1 LNTGFIF
8 ESPLKRLIMQTET
21 LVAACVQMVSGT
33 NVAENLKSAGQ
44 GIAKAA
50 NQGANLVILPEYFCI
65 MGQHDTDKVAVAEDY
80 RASNP
85 DASTPI
91 QLFLQQQA
99 MQHGVYL
106 IGGTLPLKT
115 TDVDKVYNT
124 TLVYAPDGA
133 VVARYDKIHLFG
145 FQNGLEYYDESNTI
159 MAGELAQAPV
169 VWDSPWGRIGLSI
182 CYDVRFP
189 ELYRAARD
197 VLAWVNVAAFTQT
210 TGQAHW
216 ELLMRARAVENQ
228 CYVIACG
235 QGGEHENGRRT
246 FGHSMIVDAWGIVQ
260 AVQATGKGVVMSV
273 IKPSRVE
280 RVRTSIPALQHRV
293 L

>member
-1 LNTGFIF
+1 
-8 ESPLKRLIMQTET
+8 MHTET
-21 LVAACVQMVSGT
+21 LVAACVQMVSST
-33 NVAENLKSAGQ
+33 NVAENLKSAEQ

-91 QLFLQQQA
+91 QWFLQQQA

-115 TDVDKVYNT
+115 SDANKVYNT

-145 FQNGLEYYDESNTI
+145 FQNGLEYYDESTTI

-260 AVQATGKGVVMSV
+260 AVQATGEGVVMSV

>member
-1 LNTGFIF
+1 
-8 ESPLKRLIMQTET
+8 MQTET
-21 LVAACVQMVSGT
+21 LVTACVQMVSGT
-33 NVAENLKSAGQ
+33 NVANNLKSAEQ

-80 RASNP
+80 RASTP

-99 MQHGVYL
+99 IQHGIYL

-115 TDVDKVYNT
+115 TDADKVYNT

-145 FQNGLEYYDESNTI
+145 FQNGLEYYDESTTI

-260 AVQATGKGVVMSV
+260 AVQSVGEGVVMSV

-280 RVRTSIPALQHRV
+280 RVRTIIPALQHRV

>member
-1 LNTGFIF
+1 
-8 ESPLKRLIMQTET
+8 MQTET
-21 LVAACVQMVSGT
+21 LVTACVQMVSGT
-33 NVAENLKSAGQ
+33 NVANNLKFAEQ

-65 MGQHDTDKVAVAEDY
+65 IGQHDTDKVAVAEDY
-80 RASNP
+80 RASTP

-99 MQHGVYL
+99 IQHGIYL

-115 TDVDKVYNT
+115 TDADKVYNT

-145 FQNGLEYYDESNTI
+145 FQNGLEYYDESTTI

-260 AVQATGKGVVMSV
+260 AVQATGEGVVMSV

>member
-1 LNTGFIF
+1 
-8 ESPLKRLIMQTET
+8 MQTET

-33 NVAENLKSAGQ
+33 NVANNLKSAEQ

-80 RASNP
+80 RASTP

-99 MQHGVYL
+99 IQHGIYL

-115 TDVDKVYNT
+115 TDADKVYNT

-145 FQNGLEYYDESNTI
+145 FQNGLEYYDESTSI

-260 AVQATGKGVVMSV
+260 AVQATGEGVVMSV

>member
-1 LNTGFIF
+1 
-8 ESPLKRLIMQTET
+8 MQTET
-21 LVAACVQMVSGT
+21 LVTACVQMVSGT
-33 NVAENLKSAGQ
+33 NVANNLKSAEQ

-80 RASNP
+80 RASTP

-99 MQHGVYL
+99 IQHGIYL

-115 TDVDKVYNT
+115 TDADKVYNT

-145 FQNGLEYYDESNTI
+145 FQNGLEYYDESTTI

-235 QGGEHENGRRT
+235 QGGEHDNGRRT

-260 AVQATGKGVVMSV
+260 ALQSVGEGVVMSV

>member
-1 LNTGFIF
+1 
-8 ESPLKRLIMQTET
+8 MQTET
-21 LVAACVQMVSGT
+21 LVTACVQMVSGT
-33 NVAENLKSAGQ
+33 NVANNLKSAEQ

-80 RASNP
+80 RASTP

-99 MQHGVYL
+99 MQHGIYL

-115 TDVDKVYNT
+115 TDADKVYNT
-124 TLVYAPDGA
+124 TLVYAPDGT

-145 FQNGLEYYDESNTI
+145 FQNGLEYYDESTTI
-159 MAGELAQAPV
+159 MAGETARAPV

-260 AVQATGKGVVMSV
+260 AVQSVGEGVVMSV

>member
-1 LNTGFIF
+1 
-8 ESPLKRLIMQTET
+8 MQTET
-21 LVAACVQMVSGT
+21 LVTACVQMVSGT
-33 NVAENLKSAGQ
+33 NVANNLKSAEQ

-80 RASNP
+80 RASTP

-99 MQHGVYL
+99 IQHGIYL

-115 TDVDKVYNT
+115 TDADKVYNT

-145 FQNGLEYYDESNTI
+145 FQNGLEYYDESTTI

-260 AVQATGKGVVMSV
+260 AVQATGEGVVMSV

-280 RVRTSIPALQHRV
+280 RVRTSVPALQHRV

>member
-1 LNTGFIF
+1 
-8 ESPLKRLIMQTET
+8 MQTET

-33 NVAENLKSAGQ
+33 NVADNLKSAEQ

-80 RASNP
+80 RASTP

-99 MQHGVYL
+99 IQHGIYL

-115 TDVDKVYNT
+115 TDADKVYNT

-145 FQNGLEYYDESNTI
+145 FQNGLEYYDESTTI

-260 AVQATGKGVVMSV
+260 AVQSVGEGVVMSV

>member
-1 LNTGFIF
+1 
-8 ESPLKRLIMQTET
+8 MHTET

-33 NVAENLKSAGQ
+33 NVAENLKSAEQ

-91 QLFLQQQA
+91 QWFLQQQA
-99 MQHGVYL
+99 MQYGVYL

-115 TDVDKVYNT
+115 SDANKVYNT

-145 FQNGLEYYDESNTI
+145 FQNGLEYYDESTTI

-260 AVQATGKGVVMSV
+260 AVQATGEGVVMSV

>member
-1 LNTGFIF
+1 
-8 ESPLKRLIMQTET
+8 MQTET
-21 LVAACVQMVSGT
+21 LVTACVQMVSGT
-33 NVAENLKSAGQ
+33 NVANNLKSAEQ

-80 RASNP
+80 RASTP

-99 MQHGVYL
+99 IQHGIYL

-115 TDVDKVYNT
+115 TDADKVYNT

-145 FQNGLEYYDESNTI
+145 FQNGLEYYDESTTI

-197 VLAWVNVAAFTQT
+197 VLAWINVAAFTQT

-260 AVQATGKGVVMSV
+260 AVQSVGEGVVMSV

>member
-1 LNTGFIF
+1 
-8 ESPLKRLIMQTET
+8 MQTET

-33 NVAENLKSAGQ
+33 NVANNLKSAEQ

-80 RASNP
+80 RASTP

-99 MQHGVYL
+99 IQHGIYL

-115 TDVDKVYNT
+115 TDADKVYNT

-145 FQNGLEYYDESNTI
+145 FQNGLEYYDESTSI

-260 AVQATGKGVVMSV
+260 AVQSVGEGVVMSV

>member
-1 LNTGFIF
+1 
-8 ESPLKRLIMQTET
+8 MQTET
-21 LVAACVQMVSGT
+21 LVTACVQMVSGT
-33 NVAENLKSAGQ
+33 NVANNLKSAEQ

-80 RASNP
+80 RASTP

-99 MQHGVYL
+99 IQHGIYL

-115 TDVDKVYNT
+115 TDADKVYNT

-145 FQNGLEYYDESNTI
+145 FQYGLEYYDESTTI

-260 AVQATGKGVVMSV
+260 AVQSVGEGVVMSV

>member
-1 LNTGFIF
+1 
-8 ESPLKRLIMQTET
+8 MQTET
-21 LVAACVQMVSGT
+21 LVTACVQMVSGT
-33 NVAENLKSAGQ
+33 NVANNLKSAEQ

-80 RASNP
+80 RASTP

-99 MQHGVYL
+99 MQHGIYL

-115 TDVDKVYNT
+115 TDADKVYNT

-145 FQNGLEYYDESNTI
+145 FQNGLEYYDESTTI

-260 AVQATGKGVVMSV
+260 AVLSVGEGVVMSV

>member
-1 LNTGFIF
+1 
-8 ESPLKRLIMQTET
+8 MQTET

-33 NVAENLKSAGQ
+33 NVADNLKSAEQ

-80 RASNP
+80 RASTP

-99 MQHGVYL
+99 MQHGIYL

-115 TDVDKVYNT
+115 TDADKVYNT

-145 FQNGLEYYDESNTI
+145 FQNGLEYYDESTTI
-159 MAGELAQAPV
+159 MAGETAQAPV

-260 AVQATGKGVVMSV
+260 AVQSVGEGVVMSV

>member
-1 LNTGFIF
+1 MF
-8 ESPLKRLIMQTET
+8 EPPLKRLIMQTET

-33 NVAENLKSAGQ
+33 NVTENLKSAEQ

-50 NQGANLVILPEYFCI
+50 NQGANLVVLPEYFCI
-65 MGQHDTDKVAVAEDY
+65 MGQEDTDKVAIAEDY
-80 RASNP
+80 RASSP

-115 TDVDKVYNT
+115 SDADKVYNT

-260 AVQATGKGVVMSV
+260 AVQATGEGVVMSV

-280 RVRTSIPALQHRV
+280 RVRTSIPALKHRV

>member
-1 LNTGFIF
+1 
-8 ESPLKRLIMQTET
+8 MQTET
-21 LVAACVQMVSGT
+21 LVTACVQMVSGT
-33 NVAENLKSAGQ
+33 NVANNLKSAEQ

-80 RASNP
+80 RASTP

-99 MQHGVYL
+99 IQHGIYL

-115 TDVDKVYNT
+115 TDADKVYNT

-145 FQNGLEYYDESNTI
+145 FQNGLEYYDESTTI

-169 VWDSPWGRIGLSI
+169 VWDSPWGRIGLSV

-260 AVQATGKGVVMSV
+260 AVQSVGEGVVMSV

>member
-1 LNTGFIF
+1 
-8 ESPLKRLIMQTET
+8 MQTET
-21 LVAACVQMVSGT
+21 LVTACVQMVSGT
-33 NVAENLKSAGQ
+33 NVANNLKSAEQ

-80 RASNP
+80 RASTP

-99 MQHGVYL
+99 IQHGIYL

-115 TDVDKVYNT
+115 TDADKVYNT

-145 FQNGLEYYDESNTI
+145 FQNGLEYYDESTTI

-169 VWDSPWGRIGLSI
+169 VWDSPWGQIGLSI

-260 AVQATGKGVVMSV
+260 AVQSVGEGVVMSV

>member
-1 LNTGFIF
+1 
-8 ESPLKRLIMQTET
+8 MQTET
-21 LVAACVQMVSGT
+21 LVTACVQMVSGT
-33 NVAENLKSAGQ
+33 NVANNLKSAEQ

-80 RASNP
+80 RASTP

-99 MQHGVYL
+99 IQHGIYL
-106 IGGTLPLKT
+106 IGGTLPLNT
-115 TDVDKVYNT
+115 TDADKVYNT

-145 FQNGLEYYDESNTI
+145 FQNGLEYYDESTTI

-260 AVQATGKGVVMSV
+260 AVQSVGEGVVMSV

>member
-1 LNTGFIF
+1 
-8 ESPLKRLIMQTET
+8 MQTET

-33 NVAENLKSAGQ
+33 NVADNLKSAEQ

-80 RASNP
+80 RASTP

-99 MQHGVYL
+99 IQHGIYL

-115 TDVDKVYNT
+115 TDANKVYNT

-145 FQNGLEYYDESNTI
+145 FQNGLEYYDESTTI

-169 VWDSPWGRIGLSI
+169 VWDSPWGRIGLSV

-260 AVQATGKGVVMSV
+260 AVQSVGEGVVMSV

>member
-1 LNTGFIF
+1 
-8 ESPLKRLIMQTET
+8 MQTET

-33 NVAENLKSAGQ
+33 NVADNLKSAEQ

-80 RASNP
+80 RASTP

-115 TDVDKVYNT
+115 SDANKVYNT

-145 FQNGLEYYDESNTI
+145 FQNGLEYYDESTTI

>member
-1 LNTGFIF
+1 
-8 ESPLKRLIMQTET
+8 MQTET
-21 LVAACVQMVSGT
+21 LVTACVQMVSGT
-33 NVAENLKSAGQ
+33 NVANNLKSAEQ

-80 RASNP
+80 RASTP

-99 MQHGVYL
+99 IQHGIYL

-115 TDVDKVYNT
+115 TDADKVYNT

-145 FQNGLEYYDESNTI
+145 FQNGLEYYDESTTI

-260 AVQATGKGVVMSV
+260 AVQSVGEGVVMSV

-293 L
+293 LCFIIS

>member
-1 LNTGFIF
+1 
-8 ESPLKRLIMQTET
+8 MQTEA
-21 LVAACVQMVSGT
+21 LVTACVQMVSGT
-33 NVAENLKSAGQ
+33 NVANNLKSAEQ

-80 RASNP
+80 RASTP

-99 MQHGVYL
+99 IQHGIYL
-106 IGGTLPLKT
+106 IGGTLPLNT
-115 TDVDKVYNT
+115 TDADKVYNT

-145 FQNGLEYYDESNTI
+145 FQNGLEYYDESTTI

-260 AVQATGKGVVMSV
+260 AVQSVGEGVVMSV

>member
-1 LNTGFIF
+1 
-8 ESPLKRLIMQTET
+8 MQTET

-80 RASNP
+80 RASTP

-99 MQHGVYL
+99 MQHGIHL

-115 TDVDKVYNT
+115 TDADKVYNT

-133 VVARYDKIHLFG
+133 VLARYDKIHLFG

-159 MAGELAQAPV
+159 MAGETAQAPV

-189 ELYRAARD
+189 ELYRAAHD
-197 VLAWVNVAAFTQT
+197 VLAWVNVAAFTYT

-216 ELLMRARAVENQ
+216 ELLIRARAVENQ

-260 AVQATGKGVVMSV
+260 AVQATGEGVVMSV

>member
-1 LNTGFIF
+1 
-8 ESPLKRLIMQTET
+8 MQTET
-21 LVAACVQMVSGT
+21 LVTACVQMVSGT
-33 NVAENLKSAGQ
+33 NVANNLKSAEQ

-65 MGQHDTDKVAVAEDY
+65 MGQHDTDNVAVAEDY
-80 RASNP
+80 RASTP

-99 MQHGVYL
+99 IQHGIYL

-115 TDVDKVYNT
+115 TDADKVYNT

-145 FQNGLEYYDESNTI
+145 FQNGLEYYDESTTI

-260 AVQATGKGVVMSV
+260 AVQSVGEGVVMSV

>member
-1 LNTGFIF
+1 
-8 ESPLKRLIMQTET
+8 MQTET
-21 LVAACVQMVSGT
+21 LVTACVQMVSGT
-33 NVAENLKSAGQ
+33 NVANNLKSAEQ

-65 MGQHDTDKVAVAEDY
+65 MGQHDTDKVTVAEDY
-80 RASNP
+80 RASTP

-91 QLFLQQQA
+91 QFFLQQQA
-99 MQHGVYL
+99 MQHGIYL
-106 IGGTLPLKT
+106 IGGTLPLRT
-115 TDVDKVYNT
+115 ADADKVYNT
-124 TLVYAPDGA
+124 TLVYAPDGT

-145 FQNGLEYYDESNTI
+145 FQNGLEYYDESTTI
-159 MAGELAQAPV
+159 MAGETARAPV

-260 AVQATGKGVVMSV
+260 AVQSVGEGVVMSV

>member
-1 LNTGFIF
+1 
-8 ESPLKRLIMQTET
+8 MQTET

-33 NVAENLKSAGQ
+33 NVTENLKSAEQ

-50 NQGANLVILPEYFCI
+50 NQGANLVVLPEYFCI
-65 MGQHDTDKVAVAEDY
+65 MGQEDTDKVAIAEDY
-80 RASNP
+80 RASSP

-115 TDVDKVYNT
+115 SDADKVYNT

-260 AVQATGKGVVMSV
+260 AVQTTGEGVVMSV

-280 RVRTSIPALQHRV
+280 RVRTSIPALKHRV

>member
-1 LNTGFIF
+1 
-8 ESPLKRLIMQTET
+8 MQTET

-80 RASNP
+80 RASTP

-115 TDVDKVYNT
+115 SDANKVYNT

-145 FQNGLEYYDESNTI
+145 FQNGLEYYDESTTI

-260 AVQATGKGVVMSV
+260 AVQSVGEGVVMSV

>member
-1 LNTGFIF
+1 
-8 ESPLKRLIMQTET
+8 MQTET
-21 LVAACVQMVSGT
+21 LIAACIQMVSGKD
-33 NVAENLKSAGQ
+33 VAENLKSAER

-50 NQGANLVILPEYFCI
+50 NQGANLIILPEYFCI

-91 QLFLQQQA
+91 QWFLQQQA

-115 TDVDKVYNT
+115 SDANKVYNT

-145 FQNGLEYYDESNTI
+145 FQNGLEYYDESTTI

-260 AVQATGKGVVMSV
+260 AVQATGEGVVMSV

>member
-1 LNTGFIF
+1 
-8 ESPLKRLIMQTET
+8 MQTET
-21 LVAACVQMVSGT
+21 LVTACVQMVSGT
-33 NVAENLKSAGQ
+33 NVANNLKSAEQ

-80 RASNP
+80 RASTP

-99 MQHGVYL
+99 IQHGIYL

-115 TDVDKVYNT
+115 TDADKVYNT

-145 FQNGLEYYDESNTI
+145 FQNGLEYYDESTTI
-159 MAGELAQAPV
+159 MAGETAQAPV

-260 AVQATGKGVVMSV
+260 AVQSVGEGVVMSV

>member
-1 LNTGFIF
+1 
-8 ESPLKRLIMQTET
+8 MQTET

-33 NVAENLKSAGQ
+33 NVANNLKSAEQ

-80 RASNP
+80 RASTP

-99 MQHGVYL
+99 MQHGIYL

-115 TDVDKVYNT
+115 TDADKVYNT

-145 FQNGLEYYDESNTI
+145 FQNGLEYYDESTTI

-260 AVQATGKGVVMSV
+260 AVQSVGEGVVMSV

>member
-1 LNTGFIF
+1 
-8 ESPLKRLIMQTET
+8 MQTET
-21 LVAACVQMVSGT
+21 LVTACVQMVSGT
-33 NVAENLKSAGQ
+33 NVANNLKFAEQ

-65 MGQHDTDKVAVAEDY
+65 MGQHDTDKGAVAEDY
-80 RASNP
+80 RASTP

-99 MQHGVYL
+99 IQHGIYL

-115 TDVDKVYNT
+115 TDADKVYNT

-145 FQNGLEYYDESNTI
+145 FQNGLEYYDESTTI

-260 AVQATGKGVVMSV
+260 AVQATGEGVVMSV

>member
-1 LNTGFIF
+1 
-8 ESPLKRLIMQTET
+8 MQTET

-33 NVAENLKSAGQ
+33 NVAENLKSAEQ

-91 QLFLQQQA
+91 QWFLQQQA
-99 MQHGVYL
+99 MQYGVYL

-115 TDVDKVYNT
+115 SDANKVYNT

-145 FQNGLEYYDESNTI
+145 FQNGLEYYDESTTI

-260 AVQATGKGVVMSV
+260 AVQATGEGVVMSV

>member
-1 LNTGFIF
+1 
-8 ESPLKRLIMQTET
+8 MQTET
-21 LVAACVQMVSGT
+21 LVTACVQMVSGT
-33 NVAENLKSAGQ
+33 NVANNLKSAEQ

-80 RASNP
+80 RASTP

-99 MQHGVYL
+99 MQHGIYL

-115 TDVDKVYNT
+115 TDADKVYNT

-145 FQNGLEYYDESNTI
+145 FQNGLEYYDESTTI

-182 CYDVRFP
+182 CYDVRFS

-260 AVQATGKGVVMSV
+260 AVQSVGEGVVMSV

>member
-1 LNTGFIF
+1 
-8 ESPLKRLIMQTET
+8 MQTET
-21 LVAACVQMVSGT
+21 LVTACVQMVSGT
-33 NVAENLKSAGQ
+33 NVANNLKSAEQ

-80 RASNP
+80 RSSTP

-99 MQHGVYL
+99 IQHGIYL

-115 TDVDKVYNT
+115 TDADKVYNT

-145 FQNGLEYYDESNTI
+145 FQNGLEYYDESTTI

-260 AVQATGKGVVMSV
+260 AVQSVGEGVVMSV

>member
-1 LNTGFIF
+1 
-8 ESPLKRLIMQTET
+8 MQTET
-21 LVAACVQMVSGT
+21 LVTACVQMVSGT
-33 NVAENLKSAGQ
+33 NVANNLKFAEQ

-80 RASNP
+80 RASTP

-99 MQHGVYL
+99 IQHGIYL

-115 TDVDKVYNT
+115 TDADKVYNT

-145 FQNGLEYYDESNTI
+145 FQNGLEYYDESTTI

-260 AVQATGKGVVMSV
+260 AVQSVGEGVVMSV

-280 RVRTSIPALQHRV
+280 RVRTSIPALQHIV

>member
-1 LNTGFIF
+1 
-8 ESPLKRLIMQTET
+8 MQTET

-91 QLFLQQQA
+91 QWFLQQQA

-115 TDVDKVYNT
+115 SDANKVYNT

-145 FQNGLEYYDESNTI
+145 FQNGLEYYDESTTI

>member
-1 LNTGFIF
+1 
-8 ESPLKRLIMQTET
+8 MQTET
-21 LVAACVQMVSGT
+21 LVTACVQMVSGT
-33 NVAENLKSAGQ
+33 NVANNLKSAEQ

-80 RASNP
+80 RASTP

-99 MQHGVYL
+99 IQHGIYL

-115 TDVDKVYNT
+115 TDADKVYNT

-145 FQNGLEYYDESNTI
+145 FQNGLEYYDESTPI

-260 AVQATGKGVVMSV
+260 AVQSVGEGVVMSV

>member
-1 LNTGFIF
+1 
-8 ESPLKRLIMQTET
+8 MQTET
-21 LVAACVQMVSGT
+21 LVTACVQMVSGT
-33 NVAENLKSAGQ
+33 NVANNLKSAEQ

-80 RASNP
+80 RASTP

-99 MQHGVYL
+99 IQHGIYL

-115 TDVDKVYNT
+115 TDADKVYNT

-145 FQNGLEYYDESNTI
+145 FQNGLEYYDESTTI

-260 AVQATGKGVVMSV
+260 AVQSVGEGVVMSV